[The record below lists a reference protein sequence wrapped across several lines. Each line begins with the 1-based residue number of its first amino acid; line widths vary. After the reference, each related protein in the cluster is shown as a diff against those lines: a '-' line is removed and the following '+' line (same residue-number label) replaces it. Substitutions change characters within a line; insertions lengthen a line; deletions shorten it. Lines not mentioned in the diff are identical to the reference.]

1 MILTDFRKAL
11 DSIDHKI
18 FLLKIP
24 FLGFSREIIDWWKS
38 YLPSRKFH
46 VKVDDKVIST
56 DLLCGVPQGSILRPL
71 LSMLYINDMRQ
82 VVDCDQFLY
91 TDDICLLF
99 QHKDLE
105 WVKD

>member
-24 FLGFSREIIDWWKS
+24 FLGFSREIIDWCKS

-82 VVDCDQFLY
+82 VEDCDQFLY